1 MFDVDNLTEKRI
13 EMYNEDDACLKNMI
27 ANLAKAINRAIS
39 ESTNVKSALNAIKGN
54 GYTADVSLAA
64 CIGLSKSG
72 CSSDEPEKIAPVSF
86 EFNQN
91 DLAFLKSLKI
101 KLDEN

>member
-1 MFDVDNLTEKRI
+1 MHE
-13 EMYNEDDACLKNMI
+13 EDACLKDMI

-39 ESTNVKSALNAIKGN
+39 ESANVKNALDAIKGN

-64 CIGLSKSG
+64 CIGLHKPENSSG
-72 CSSDEPEKIAPVSF
+72 KAENIAPVSF

>member
-1 MFDVDNLTEKRI
+1 MSR
-13 EMYNEDDACLKNMI
+13 EDDACLKSMI
-27 ANLAKAINRAIS
+27 ADLAKAINRAVS
-39 ESTNVKSALNAIKGN
+39 ESTNVKKALAVIKEN

-64 CIGLSKSG
+64 CVGLSKSE
-72 CSSDEPEKIAPVSF
+72 CSTNGSEKVAPISF

-101 KLDEN
+101 KHEN